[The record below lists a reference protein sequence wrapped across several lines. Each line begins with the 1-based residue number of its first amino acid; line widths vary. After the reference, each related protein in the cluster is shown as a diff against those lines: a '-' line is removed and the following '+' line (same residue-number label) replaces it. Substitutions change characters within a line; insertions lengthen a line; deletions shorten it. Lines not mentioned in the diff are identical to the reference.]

1 MTVTVPIRAVTG
13 SPDTIVAAATPPGR
27 GGVAVV
33 RVSGPAVP
41 QIAAALLDVLPP
53 ARKAMLS
60 RWRDA
65 AGELIDIGLALYF
78 PAPHSFTGEHVLE
91 LQGHGGNVVVEQLV
105 ARVVELGARRARPGE
120 FSERAF
126 LNDRIDLAQAEAI
139 ADLIDAGSRCAA
151 QAALRSLQ
159 GEFSQ
164 AVNATREALTQLRVY
179 VEAAIDFP
187 EEEIDFLGSEE
198 LRARLVDVQQRL
210 AAVLHGAER
219 GAVLTRGL
227 TIAIAG
233 RPNAGKSTLMN
244 ALAGQDVAIVT
255 PIAGTTR
262 DLLRVQIEING
273 VPMELIDTAGLRDAT
288 GDAIEVEGMR
298 RARAAIGRADHL
310 LFVVDAAE
318 DPACRAFEEERAS
331 LPEGVAVTLIGN
343 KIDLIDGNSGF
354 IGSNL
359 DQSVMAGGVGAVL
372 GLSAAT
378 GLGMDSLR
386 RHLGGLAGEGSNEG
400 TFSARARH
408 VEALRRASAHLDEAC
423 HQLAAKQGELA
434 AFELREAQRE
444 LGEVVG
450 DVNSDELLGHIFSS
464 FCIGK

>member
-1 MTVTVPIRAVTG
+1 MAER
-13 SPDTIVAAATPPGR
+13 DTIVAAATPPGR

-41 QIAAALLDVLPP
+41 AIAQALVGALPP
-53 ARKAMLS
+53 ARQAVLS

-91 LQGHGGNVVVEQLV
+91 LQGHGGNVVVEALV
-105 ARVVELGARRARPGE
+105 ARAVELGARRARPGE

-139 ADLIDAGSRCAA
+139 ADLIDAGSRRAA

-159 GEFSQ
+159 GEFSR
-164 AVNATREALTQLRVY
+164 AVNATRDALTQLRVY

-187 EEEIDFLGSEE
+187 EEEIDFLGSSE
-198 LRARLVDVQQRL
+198 LRARLADVQQRM
-210 AAVLHGAER
+210 AAVLRGAER

-262 DLLRVQIEING
+262 DLLRVQIEIDG

-288 GDAIEVEGMR
+288 SDAIEAEGMR
-298 RARAAIGRADHL
+298 RARSAIERADHL
-310 LFVVDAAE
+310 LFVVDVME
-318 DPACRAFEEERAS
+318 DPDFNSFEEERRS
-331 LPEGVAVTLIGN
+331 LPQGVGITLIGN
-343 KIDLIDGNSGF
+343 KIDLISAKNSQKD
-354 IGSNL
+354 SL
-359 DQSVMAGGVGAVL
+359 KDQSATPDHPGSVL
-372 GLSAAT
+372 QLSAAT
-378 GLGMDSLR
+378 GLGMESLR
-386 RHLGGLAGEGSNEG
+386 RRLAGLAGDAGSEGS
-400 TFSARARH
+400 FSARARH
-408 VEALRRASAHLDEAC
+408 VEALRRATARLDEAQR
-423 HQLAAKQGELA
+423 QLGAKQGELA

-444 LGEVVG
+444 LGDVVG
-450 DVNSDELLGHIFSS
+450 DVSSDQLLGHIFSS